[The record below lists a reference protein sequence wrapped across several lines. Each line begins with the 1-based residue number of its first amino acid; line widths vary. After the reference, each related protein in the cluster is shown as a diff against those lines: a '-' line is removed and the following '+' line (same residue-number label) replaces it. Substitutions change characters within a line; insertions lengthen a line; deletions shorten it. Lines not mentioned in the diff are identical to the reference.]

1 MCRTFDV
8 KIDKIKDEL
17 EIRSCSLQMEIEK
30 IKNDYLTKLD
40 QQKEKFRKYLKI
52 DCENNYIFQLTLLI
66 NSLVRQETKVQQQ
79 DIST

>member
-1 MCRTFDV
+1 
-8 KIDKIKDEL
+8 
-17 EIRSCSLQMEIEK
+17 MEIEK

-66 NSLVRQETKVQQQ
+66 NSLVRQETKEQQQ

>member
-1 MCRTFDV
+1 MCRTFDE

-66 NSLVRQETKVQQQ
+66 HSLVRQDTKIQQQ
-79 DIST
+79 NIPT

>member
-1 MCRTFDV
+1 MCRTFDE

-30 IKNDYLTKLD
+30 IKNEYLTKLD